1 MDLIHKKKLGF
12 KLKSNWQELDNK
24 SIFFTYTKDTEK
36 FKKFEILCIKKN
48 CSHIICYN
56 SFKKTITKNI
66 KIN

>member
-36 FKKFEILCIKKN
+36 FKKFEIQSTCGCLWCGLQRLPIER
-48 CSHIICYN
+48 SM
-56 SFKKTITKNI
+56 F
-66 KIN
+66 